1 MRKMPGQRCTVCG
14 TSRTTNPEDT
24 FHRIPRQKD
33 RRALWLKEF
42 SLQEDDVKASTRVCS
57 RHFPDGD
64 ATKPPSVLLGKR
76 FASPVKRGPR
86 ALRAR
91 TREEEKM
98 LRESRNPTPVSI
110 TSLTPLPAASSTT
123 SHTAEIGEQLVSE
136 SDYSIHELP
145 DTLPSE
151 SSSSE
156 NVLVNCTLLARIEM
170 LESEN
175 NRLKEVKVKK
185 RSLSSGRYTA

>member
-1 MRKMPGQRCTVCG
+1 MPGQRCTVCG
-14 TSRTTNPEDT
+14 SSRTINPKDT

-57 RHFPDGD
+57 RHFPGGD

-98 LRESRNPTPVSI
+98 LRESRNPTPVSV
-110 TSLTPLPAASSTT
+110 TSSRSVTPLPAASSTT

-156 NVLVNCTLLARIEM
+156 NVLVNRALLQYR
-170 LESEN
+170 S
-175 NRLKEVKVKK
+175 RVSVLKPA
-185 RSLSSGRYTA
+185 G